1 MSNLRYPIGIQSFS
15 EIREGGYI
23 YIDKT
28 EYIYRLIAEGKY
40 YFLSRP
46 RRFGKSLLLSTIEE
60 YFKGNREFFNGLAIS
75 KHDHTWDKY
84 PVLHLDLSGCTIDS
98 HDRLPSFI
106 EDFLSRWENE
116 YDIPT
121 NHDIPYSLRFK
132 EIIIQAHQ
140 QTGNQVVILVDEY
153 DKPILETVGNPTLQ
167 EKCRNI
173 LRSFYSNLKSQ
184 DRHIKFAM
192 LTGVTRFGQLSIFSD
207 LNNLKDISLNKKYS
221 GICGI
226 TAEELH
232 KYFDK
237 GIEDFATS
245 LNTTKEEIYNLL
257 KENYDG
263 YRFSPTDTTEIY
275 NPFSVLNSISDE
287 SFDNYWFKTG
297 TPSFLV
303 RLIKFNKFPLQ
314 ELTDYETTTSQLTD
328 VSLELT
334 DIVPVLYQSGYLT
347 IKSHDTR
354 LNTVTLDFPNKEVE
368 SGFLNQL
375 MPLYTPIPSQKTEF
389 EIIRFVKE
397 IEKGDVGS
405 FMVRLQ
411 SLFSD
416 FQYDSFDLKHLEQHY
431 QDVVFILAKLLG
443 FYTRIEYQTSSGRI
457 DLVITTDNYIY
468 LFEFKIDKS
477 AEEAINQITRNHYP
491 IPFKADSRRIIGI
504 GANFSSRTR
513 SLDSWIIKDL

>member
-1 MSNLRYPIGIQSFS
+1 M
-15 EIREGGYI
+15 
-23 YIDKT
+23 
-28 EYIYRLIAEGKY
+28 
-40 YFLSRP
+40 
-46 RRFGKSLLLSTIEE
+46 
-60 YFKGNREFFNGLAIS
+60 
-75 KHDHTWDKY
+75 
-84 PVLHLDLSGCTIDS
+84 
-98 HDRLPSFI
+98 
-106 EDFLSRWENE
+106 
-116 YDIPT
+116 
-121 NHDIPYSLRFK
+121 
-132 EIIIQAHQ
+132 
-140 QTGNQVVILVDEY
+140 
-153 DKPILETVGNPTLQ
+153 
-167 EKCRNI
+167 
-173 LRSFYSNLKSQ
+173 
-184 DRHIKFAM
+184 
-192 LTGVTRFGQLSIFSD
+192 
-207 LNNLKDISLNKKYS
+207 
-221 GICGI
+221 
-226 TAEELH
+226 
-232 KYFDK
+232 
-237 GIEDFATS
+237 
-245 LNTTKEEIYNLL
+245 
-257 KENYDG
+257 
-263 YRFSPTDTTEIY
+263 
-275 NPFSVLNSISDE
+275 
-287 SFDNYWFKTG
+287 
-297 TPSFLV
+297 V

-397 IEKGDVGS
+397 IEKGDVES